1 MSSLEVVFDQLAVV
15 ARFEREERGGG
26 GRSMAAITHNAT
38 ITDRLIYT
46 RIGNI
51 STSSAVRH
59 YVSLDLLPPSTYP
72 TPEHEKEE
80 EEKEEEEQEGGG
92 RGSVVDLINFPV
104 GVYLNVIQ

>member
-1 MSSLEVVFDQLAVV
+1 
-15 ARFEREERGGG
+15 
-26 GRSMAAITHNAT
+26 MAAITHNAT